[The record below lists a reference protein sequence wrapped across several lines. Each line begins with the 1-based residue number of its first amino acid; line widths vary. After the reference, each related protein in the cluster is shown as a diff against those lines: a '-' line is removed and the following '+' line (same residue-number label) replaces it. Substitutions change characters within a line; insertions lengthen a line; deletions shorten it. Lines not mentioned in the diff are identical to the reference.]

1 MKKLIVLFTFLCISC
16 AKETKEEDP
25 QVAQLKNSIAGT
37 TWTYYYKNPFG
48 QFDITSYT
56 FSPTENR
63 VTIRKQSEYGNY
75 DNTKVWSYKYEYPNL
90 YIENPE
96 YPKTEKYTYKVDAN
110 KKEITTS
117 NKELPLKQGDKSNLQ
132 PYTLDDLISRI
143 PIRNSKDFWEKETEW
158 VSERSKDRI
167 LLFVMNAG
175 ISEVFHKAFLSQA
188 PYKKGNDYFIV
199 SYDKLE
205 YPNIYLKLEYLKE
218 VPKDT
223 TFLYNTD
230 DKYFI
235 EDKSREPIS
244 DRAEIK
250 NNDKEIEF
258 NGETF
263 YRVY

>member
-16 AKETKEEDP
+16 AKETKEDDP

-37 TWTYYYKNPFG
+37 T
-48 QFDITSYT
+48 
-56 FSPTENR
+56 
-63 VTIRKQSEYGNY
+63 IREQSEYRHY
-75 DNTKVWSYKYEYPNL
+75 DNTKVWSYKNEYPNL
-90 YIENPE
+90 HIENPK
-96 YPKTEKYTYKVDAN
+96 YPKTQQYTYKVDVY
-110 KKEITTS
+110 KKEITTF
-117 NKELPLKQGDKSNLQ
+117 NNELPLREGNKNNLQ
-132 PYTLDDLISRI
+132 PYTLDDLINRI
-143 PIRNSKDFWEKETEW
+143 PIRNSKDFWGKETEW

-167 LLFVMNAG
+167 LLFVLNAG
-175 ISEVFHKAFLSQA
+175 ILGVFHKAYLSQA

-223 TFLYNTD
+223 TLLYNIG

-244 DRAEIK
+244 DRALIK